1 MNDDAVH
8 QLNRGDAIA
17 SKLCSYR
24 IGVSVSA
31 AVAAHTGFDGRNL
44 RRRTARRLKQ
54 HQVFSRDTNADL

>member
-24 IGVSVSA
+24 NGVSVGSCK
-31 AVAAHTGFDGRNL
+31 RNAN
-44 RRRTARRLKQ
+44 ARLMLIVVGAKLA
-54 HQVFSRDTNADL
+54 RDER

>member
-24 IGVSVSA
+24 NGVSVGA
-31 AVAAHTGFDGRNL
+31 AVTAHTGLDDRNL
-44 RRRTARRLKQ
+44 RCRTARRLKQ